1 MLRISKLTD
10 YGTLILAHMASRPGR
25 LHSAT
30 ELAETLGLGVPTV
43 SKVLK
48 ALGRHALVSSQ
59 RGASGGY
66 ALARPPQQI
75 NMAHI
80 VDALE
85 EQPFGLTECSAGSG
99 LCTMESGCRIRDNWQ
114 RINGVVRRA
123 LQDVSV
129 ADMIHPHGLDAA
141 AGTAEHRLL
150 GPAPHPGTT
159 RLARLDKED

>member
-10 YGTLILAHMASRPGR
+10 YGTLILAHMASRPER

-48 ALGRHALVSSQ
+48 ALGRHALVNSH

-99 LCTMESGCRIRDNWQ
+99 LCSLETGCRIRDNWQ

-129 ADMIHPHGLDAA
+129 ADMIHPHDPAA
-141 AGTAEHRLL
+141 AITEHRVH
-150 GPAPHPGTT
+150 GPGPHPRTARLT
-159 RLARLDKED
+159 RLDQED